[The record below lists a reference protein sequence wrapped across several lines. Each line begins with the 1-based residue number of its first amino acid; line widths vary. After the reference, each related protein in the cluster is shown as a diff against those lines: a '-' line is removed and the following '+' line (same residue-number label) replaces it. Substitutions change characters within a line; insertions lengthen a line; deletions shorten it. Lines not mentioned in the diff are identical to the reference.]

1 MVLSFYSLRTWGA
14 ICPRKC
20 NNLKTCPI
28 EEYYW
33 REGEIDCKYTQYH
46 QLHPKQ
52 WAQVRQT
59 CIPKS
64 LSAIELK
71 EQKKDLKQSKLLAKF
86 IIKNNVILSFKK

>member
-1 MVLSFYSLRTWGA
+1 MS
-14 ICPRKC
+14 
-20 NNLKTCPI
+20 N

-52 WAQVRQT
+52 WAQVTQT
-59 CIPKS
+59 CVPKS
-64 LSAIELK
+64 LSAVELK
-71 EQKKDLKQSKLLAKF
+71 EQKKDFKQSKLLAKF